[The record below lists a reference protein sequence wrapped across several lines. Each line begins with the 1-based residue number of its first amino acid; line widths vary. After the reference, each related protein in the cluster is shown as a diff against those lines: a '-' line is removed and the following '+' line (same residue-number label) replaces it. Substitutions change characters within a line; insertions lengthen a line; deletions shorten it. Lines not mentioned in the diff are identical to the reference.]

1 VKDLSIG
8 GWVSIL
14 LGFSYIF
21 YCAFGFETKP
31 SKKFY
36 NKLFVRDTFIT
47 HFIATL
53 GLFGYGYFRCS
64 NGHYDET
71 FYFAP
76 FLFLITLVFFNWLT
90 KIATDRN
97 ILISTRWDSKPPQYK
112 WYIDGFFSF
121 LIVLIPIIL
130 CGYAINK
137 FRFGEFFR

>member
-1 VKDLSIG
+1 MKDLSIG
-8 GWVSIL
+8 CWTSIL

-21 YCAFGFETKP
+21 YCAYGFETNP

-36 NKLFVRDTFIT
+36 NKLFVRHTFMT

-53 GLFGYGYFRCS
+53 GIFSYGYFRCS
-64 NGHYDET
+64 NGHYEET

-76 FLFLITLVFFNWLT
+76 FLFLIALLFFNWLT

-97 ILISTRWDSKPPQYK
+97 ILISTKWDLKLPQYK
-112 WYIDGFFSF
+112 WYIDGLFSF
-121 LIVLIPIIL
+121 LIVFIPIIS
-130 CGYAINK
+130 CVYAQNK